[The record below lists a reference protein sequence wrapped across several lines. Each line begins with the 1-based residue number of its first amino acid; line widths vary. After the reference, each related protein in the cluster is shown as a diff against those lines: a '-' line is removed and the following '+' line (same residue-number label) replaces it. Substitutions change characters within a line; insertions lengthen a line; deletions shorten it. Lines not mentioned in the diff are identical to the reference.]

1 MRGRKMTK
9 SDYPEELDT
18 PAVLV
23 DLTILKKNIAAMAA
37 FAQKHGLDLRPHVKS
52 HKTKEIAELQLA
64 AGATGLTVAKLD
76 EAEAMVAAGF
86 RDILVAYELIGE
98 VKLRRLLDLTR
109 RARLSVLIDSEVGAR
124 QLSAAAASQGL
135 EIPCLIEI
143 DSGLGRT
150 GVRPGQ
156 PAVELARAMKSL
168 PGLKLRGLLTH
179 AGHAYGAK
187 NQAELNRIAQA
198 EAEAVLQTARLL
210 AKEGWSDLALSV
222 GSTPTVRISGTFP
235 GITEIRPGNYVFNDA
250 TQIALGVAREEECA
264 LTVLTT
270 VISRPAPD
278 RAVVDAGAKTLAL
291 DRGAHGTALLNGYGM
306 VKNHPEYII
315 ERLSEEHG
323 ILALPPN
330 SRLQVG
336 DRLEV
341 IPNHACPVVNL
352 TDYLYIVEQ
361 GKVTGEWRVLARGGV
376 R

>member
-1 MRGRKMTK
+1 MTK
-9 SDYPEELDT
+9 NDYREELDT

-23 DLTILKKNIAAMAA
+23 DLTVLKENIAAMAA
-37 FAQKHGLDLRPHVKS
+37 FAQKHGLKLRPHVKS
-52 HKTKEIAELQLA
+52 HKTREIAELQLA

-86 RDILVAYELIGE
+86 KDILIAYELIGE

-109 RARLSVLIDSEVGAR
+109 RAYLSVLIDSEIGAR

-156 PAVELARAMKSL
+156 PAVELARAVKSL
-168 PGLKLRGLLTH
+168 PGLKLTGLLTH

-187 NQAELNRIAQA
+187 NQTELNRIAQF
-198 EAEAVLQTARLL
+198 EAESLLQTARLL
-210 AKEGWSDLALSV
+210 EEEGWSGLALSV

-291 DRGAHGTALLNGYGM
+291 DRGAHGTALLNGYGL
-306 VKNHPEYII
+306 VKNHPEYMI

-330 SRLQVG
+330 SPLQVG

-361 GKVTGEWRVLARGGV
+361 GKVTGQWRVIARGGV